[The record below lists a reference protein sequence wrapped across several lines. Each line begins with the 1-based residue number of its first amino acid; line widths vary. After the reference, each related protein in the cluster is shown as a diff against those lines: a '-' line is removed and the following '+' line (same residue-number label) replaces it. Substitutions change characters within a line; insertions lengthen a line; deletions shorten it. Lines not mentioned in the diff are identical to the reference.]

1 MSVDEKGQSQSANR
15 KPRAAVRELK
25 VTVAISERDVRDL
38 LGSLQRPIIEAV
50 AATLTKM
57 KDSAAVSPAAPPP
70 PVEKAAIEKPTG
82 WLKLSAE
89 ERLKAADLRTELLLG
104 KVPDTAGLLIDTMVT
119 AKLLNVSART
129 VYRMD
134 QVQAI
139 PPPVRLGKNIVR
151 WRLAEILAWIDAG
164 CPRRRNW
171 NYPGDSEATKR
182 RR

>member
-1 MSVDEKGQSQSANR
+1 MSYGEQGQSQATYR
-15 KPRAAVRELK
+15 KPRSVVKELK
-25 VTVAISERDVRDL
+25 VTVTISEGDVRVL
-38 LGSLQRPIIEAV
+38 LASLQRPIVEAV
-50 AATLTKM
+50 AAMLTKM
-57 KDSAAVSPAAPPP
+57 NDSAAVSPAAPPP
-70 PVEKAAIEKPTG
+70 VEKAAVEKPTG

-119 AKLLNVSART
+119 AKLLNVSAKT

-139 PPPVRLGKNIVR
+139 PPPVRLGENIVR

-171 NYPGDSEATKR
+171 TYPGDSQATKR

>member
-1 MSVDEKGQSQSANR
+1 MSVGEQVQSQLAPR
-15 KPRAAVRELK
+15 KSKSTVRELK
-25 VTVAISERDVRDL
+25 VTVTISEGDVRDL
-38 LGSLQRPIIEAV
+38 LANLQRPILEAV

-57 KDSAAVSPAAPPP
+57 KESAAVSPAAPPP
-70 PVEKAAIEKPTG
+70 DEKPVAEKPAG

-104 KVPDTAGLLIDTMVT
+104 KVPDTAGLLVDTKVM
-119 AKLLNVSART
+119 AKLLNISTKT

-139 PPPVRLGKNIVR
+139 PPPVRIGENTVR

-171 NYPGDSEATKR
+171 TYPGHSEATKR